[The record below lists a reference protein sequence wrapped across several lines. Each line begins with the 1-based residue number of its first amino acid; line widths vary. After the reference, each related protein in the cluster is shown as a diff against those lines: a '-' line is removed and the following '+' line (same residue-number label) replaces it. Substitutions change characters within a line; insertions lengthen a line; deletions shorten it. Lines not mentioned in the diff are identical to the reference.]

1 MNISRFLLVSVF
13 LSAILASTSVTFA
26 AARRGVLVIGD
37 SHSCEAQYRGN
48 VGFGATL
55 ARNLA
60 SGGVPVSL
68 YCMNSSRPDHWINGQ
83 STGASCF
90 KMSSPNYRM
99 SPCGGVPTFSSLLN
113 NFTGSRVVVAL
124 GTNSLQTGVL
134 DNNYKKMAQMI
145 RAKNLE
151 CEWVGPPHMDP
162 RKGAKPRGMES
173 HLNSVY
179 SALVTSVSNEC
190 SVIDS
195 RNATRSGSNAFET
208 QGDDPPGV
216 HRTAKAAANWANA
229 LYPPVSVRTKR
240 PTGSSS
246 GVR

>member
-1 MNISRFLLVSVF
+1 MSRFLLLSVF
-13 LSAILASTSVTFA
+13 LSASLAATDSFA

-37 SHSCEAQYRGN
+37 SHSCEAQYAGN
-48 VGFGATL
+48 IGFGATL
-55 ARNLA
+55 VRNLA
-60 SGGVPVSL
+60 SGGVPVTL

-83 STGASCF
+83 RSGSSCF

-99 SPCGGVPTFSSLLN
+99 SPCSAGGAVPTFASILN

-134 DNNYKKMAQMI
+134 DSNYKKMAQMI
-145 RAKNLE
+145 GAKNLE

-162 RKGAKPRGMES
+162 RKGVKPRGMES

-179 SALVTSVSNEC
+179 TALVANVNNEC

-216 HRTAKAAANWANA
+216 HRTTRAASNWANA
-229 LYPPVSVRTKR
+229 LFPPVRTR
-240 PTGSSS
+240 ATRASGSTS
-246 GVR
+246 GAQ